1 VAVALVRFDRDLNLV
16 LAGGIRKMFAIALT
30 EYERELAARS
40 VLDFSDVLQ
49 RALDLLRR
57 MDEFSQ
63 SRYRLE

>member
-1 VAVALVRFDRDLNLV
+1 VAVALVRFDRD
-16 LAGGIRKMFAIALT
+16 
-30 EYERELAARS
+30 LAARS